1 MNKFWMLIL
10 ISVLLI
16 SCKTSEKIVYFQDSV
31 VNSPETI
38 EENMGIVIQ
47 PKDMLSIVVSSKDPE
62 LAVMFNLPVVSYQA
76 GSEIVLGGGQQKLLG
91 YIVDIDGTID
101 FPILGKIDVNGLT
114 RWQLSELI
122 KNRLTNEDLVRDAVV
137 TVEFMNFRISVLGE
151 VKSPGTYTING
162 DRITILEAISKAQDL
177 TIHGKRDKIFVIREI
192 NGERIIYNLDIRSV
206 DLFNSPAYY
215 LQQND
220 IVYIEPNKVRAGQ
233 STINENSFRSA
244 SFWMSLTS
252 VITTLAVLIFK

>member
-122 KNRLTNEDLVRDAVV
+122 KNRLANEDLVRDAVV

-162 DRITILEAISKAQDL
+162 DRITILEAISKAQDS

-220 IVYIEPNKVRAGQ
+220 IVYVEPNKVRAGQ

-252 VITTLAVLIFK
+252 LLTTLSVLIFK